1 MTTLLEKRCKSEGD
15 GKARCCFSACNKLFK
30 GFDFLKKHM
39 KSKHE
44 LFGIEE
50 LTDNA
55 EDGMLK
61 RYDAEDIRD
70 RPLPQV
76 EVETSTGLDK
86 KSVAQVLTQ
95 AGARLGSRNRDKDDS
110 SPRRDDRDNKSA
122 RRDDRKEDGRN
133 RR

>member
-1 MTTLLEKRCKSEGD
+1 MHVPGSSLSKTVGYHLWDRKVIDLIRSVNGENRRHLDKKERDAKDGADVKRMQEETMTTLLEKRCKSEGD
-15 GKARCCFSACNKLFK
+15 GKARCCYSACNKLFK

-55 EDGMLK
+55 EDCMLK

-70 RPLPQV
+70 R
-76 EVETSTGLDK
+76 
-86 KSVAQVLTQ
+86 
-95 AGARLGSRNRDKDDS
+95 
-110 SPRRDDRDNKSA
+110 
-122 RRDDRKEDGRN
+122 
-133 RR
+133 